1 MNPLTLILGSVILGV
16 FGQLALKA
24 AMSSLGPMAV
34 GGSARGS
41 IARIATTPGVWVGL
55 AIYGLGTFLWLIALS
70 QVDLGYAYP
79 FLSLSYVLIL
89 VASWLLFREAMS
101 WWRLGGVAAICVGV
115 YIAAGGNL

>member
-1 MNPLTLILGSVILGV
+1 MSPLTLILASVALGV
-16 FGQLALKA
+16 VGQLALKA
-24 AMSSLGPMAV
+24 AMSNVGPLAV
-34 GGSARGS
+34 GGSLRGP
-41 IARIATTPGVWVGL
+41 IFRMATSPGVWLGL

-70 QVDLGYAYP
+70 QVELGYAYP